1 MKAATIR
8 TQRIKRYPKIIKCLQ
23 CNEDKKRGQ
32 YYFKANGVIR
42 SHKCIVCHNAPVI
55 ELRVKPKIVL
65 PPFGNKRSAMNEI
78 ENLNHNPKFFSWL
91 CAGTNQNFK
100 P

>member
-1 MKAATIR
+1 MKAETLR
-8 TQRIKRYPKIIKCLQ
+8 TYRIKRYPEIIKCSQ
-23 CNEDKKRGQ
+23 CNEDKRRAQ

-42 SHKCIVCHNAPVI
+42 SHKCIVCHSKPVI
-55 ELRVKPKIVL
+55 ELRVKPQIVL
-65 PPFGNKRSAMNEI
+65 PRFDNKHSAMNEI
-78 ENLNHNPKFFSWL
+78 EQLNHNPKFFSWL

>member
-8 TQRIKRYPKIIKCLQ
+8 TQRIKRYPTIIQCSQ
-23 CNEDKKRGQ
+23 CNEDKKRAQ

-42 SHKCIVCHNAPVI
+42 SHKCIVCHSKPVI
-55 ELRVKPKIVL
+55 ELRVKTQIVL
-65 PPFGNKRSAMNEI
+65 PRFDNKKSAINEI

-91 CAGTNQNFK
+91 CAGTNQLFS
-100 P
+100 